1 MGTTSPGAMHEQ
13 FSPQELQQT
22 QHRFIQGDIYSPTD
36 LSWEALRARR
46 SQRKLMKDTFDMLG
60 INPLTQYKNFNL
72 LADFVTSMGRIK
84 HSNET
89 GLRAVNQRK
98 VAKAVRRAVGI
109 GLMPSTHRHPEIL
122 KKEEESHGTV
132 PKRRSQ

>member
-1 MGTTSPGAMHEQ
+1 
-13 FSPQELQQT
+13 
-22 QHRFIQGDIYSPTD
+22 
-36 LSWEALRARR
+36 
-46 SQRKLMKDTFDMLG
+46 
-60 INPLTQYKNFNL
+60 
-72 LADFVTSMGRIK
+72 MGRIK